1 MESKN
6 PSNADDWITH
16 TTRKKPWTKFLNG
29 QTDSGIQISIE
40 KTKAAK
46 KTAIAPGPRLDI

>member
-16 TTRKKPWTKFLNG
+16 TTRKKLA
-29 QTDSGIQISIE
+29 IE
-40 KTKAAK
+40 KTKAIMFSRK
-46 KTAIAPGPRLDI
+46 KTAIAPRPRLDI